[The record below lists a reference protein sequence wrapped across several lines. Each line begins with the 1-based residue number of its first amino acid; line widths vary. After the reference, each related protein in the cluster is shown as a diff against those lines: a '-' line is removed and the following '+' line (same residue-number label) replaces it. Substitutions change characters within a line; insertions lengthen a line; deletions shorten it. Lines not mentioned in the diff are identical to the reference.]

1 MTTANSESNAAAVDP
16 GGIVSLKTFSAENR
30 SRLSGPGLR
39 TFLNIATI
47 WQLSERERILVLGSP
62 ARSTYHNWVSKAQAG
77 RNISLP
83 LDTLLRISAIL
94 GIHKDIRIL
103 FEDTQRGVQWLRAEN
118 AGLLF
123 GGQRPI
129 DLILSGTQMGILE
142 LRRFLDSWRGGI
154 SAAPIDHEI
163 EDQAWSDEDIVIIDA

>member
-1 MTTANSESNAAAVDP
+1 MPTMNSESDIAAVDP
-16 GGIVSLKTFSAENR
+16 GRIVTPETFNAENR

-39 TFLNIATI
+39 TFLNIATL
-47 WQLSERERILVLGSP
+47 WQLSERERILTVGSP
-62 ARSTYHNWVSKAQAG
+62 ARSTYHNWVSKARAD

-94 GIHKDIRIL
+94 GIHKDLRIL
-103 FEDTQRGVQWLRAEN
+103 FGDTRRGVQWLRAEN
-118 AGLLF
+118 ADLLF

-163 EDQAWSDEDIVIIDA
+163 EEQAWSDEDIVIIDA

>member
-1 MTTANSESNAAAVDP
+1 MTTANSESNAAAVDL
-16 GGIVSLKTFSAENR
+16 GGIVSQETFSAENR

-154 SAAPIDHEI
+154 SAAPIDNEI
-163 EDQAWSDEDIVIIDA
+163 EDRAWSDEDIVVIDA